1 MNGKRDLLPD
11 FLGIGTPRA
20 GTTWLWENLRQHPQI
35 WLPYRKELH
44 YFDRATSYPS
54 PSYLATQQLTRRL
67 LGHEK
72 DHAQY
77 RRVLLHSLVRDL
89 RHPSWNRLRWDWTYL
104 FGTIGDEWYASLFEQ
119 GRGKVKGE
127 ITPGYA
133 LLEPEDIEHVHQL
146 VPRAKLII
154 LIRNPVERTWSSVRK
169 RARTSTWSL
178 ESLSEDEF
186 LKMINSKALVVR
198 ADYLKTLSN
207 WRLYYPHQ
215 QFFIGFYEEIAQ
227 TPQEFLLRLFDFLE
241 VEVSERCITAAAERR
256 YNASPEMNIP
266 PRLKRLLAEQYYDQ
280 IKGLSQLVGS
290 YATNWFADIEATLLG
305 RSAAAVPV
313 TDRVAEAG
321 DKAVPDV

>member
-54 PSYLATQQLTRRL
+54 PSFLATQQLARRL
-67 LGHEK
+67 LGQGKE
-72 DHAQY
+72 HAQY
-77 RRVLLHSLVRDL
+77 RRVLLRSLIRDL
-89 RHPSWNRLRWDWTYL
+89 RHPSWNRLRWDSIYL
-104 FGTIGDEWYASLFEQ
+104 LGTINDEWYASLFEQ

-133 LLEPEDIEHVHQL
+133 LLEPDDINHVYEL
-146 VPRAKLII
+146 MPGAKLII
-154 LIRNPVERTWSSVRK
+154 LIRNPIERTWSSVRK
-169 RARTSTWSL
+169 RARASTWDL
-178 ESLSEDEF
+178 ESLSEDAF

-207 WRLYYPHQ
+207 WRLYFPPQ

-227 TPQEFLLRLFDFLE
+227 TPRDFLLRLFDFLA
-241 VEVSERCITAAAERR
+241 VEVSERWITAAAERR
-256 YNASPEMNIP
+256 YNASLEMDIP
-266 PRLKRLLAEQYYDQ
+266 LRLKTLLAEQYYDQ
-280 IKGLSQLVGS
+280 IKGLAELVGG
-290 YATNWFADIEATLLG
+290 YATTWLADIEASLPG
-305 RSAAAVPV
+305 RSGEAASPTSSTANHK
-313 TDRVAEAG
+313 AFAG
-321 DKAVPDV
+321 V